1 MKLTMEIITESL
13 KGKLE
18 SLVSYLCQI
27 TKGFENIA
35 VDIECTNLK
44 TAIFALSVE
53 TKQYAEE
60 ISNQLKELD
69 ITIPLTYTDQLWK
82 KIESDIHEQASYSK
96 GGEIVAFCNN
106 CEIYF
111 NKFYED
117 ILQEYFPLK
126 IFKEII
132 TYQLYATRFSFMKI
146 RLLNTIR
153 FSNKNTGSE

>member
-1 MKLTMEIITESL
+1 MKLTMEGISDAL

-27 TKGFENIA
+27 TKEFESIA

-53 TKQYAEE
+53 AKQYAKE
-60 ISNQLKELD
+60 ISNQLEGVNVS
-69 ITIPLTYTDQLWK
+69 IPLKATDQLWK
-82 KIESDIHEQASYSK
+82 KIESDIHEQAGFSK
-96 GGEIVAFCNN
+96 GGEIVALCNN

-117 ILQEYFPLK
+117 ILLEYLPLK
-126 IFKEII
+126 NFKDII

-146 RLLNTIR
+146 RLLNRLR
-153 FSNKNTGSE
+153 FSSDDAEA

>member
-1 MKLTMEIITESL
+1 MELTMEGMTDTL

-18 SLVSYLCQI
+18 SLVSYLRQI

-53 TKQYAEE
+53 AKQYAKE
-60 ISNQLKELD
+60 ISNQLDKLN
-69 ITIPLTYTDQLWK
+69 ISIPLTATDQLWK
-82 KIESDIHEQASYSK
+82 KIESDIHEQAGFSK
-96 GGEIVAFCNN
+96 GGEIVALCNN

-117 ILQEYFPLK
+117 ILIEYLPLK
-126 IFKEII
+126 NFRDII
-132 TYQLYATRFSFMKI
+132 TYQFYATRFSFMKI
-146 RLLNTIR
+146 RLLNRLRFNSDDTIL
-153 FSNKNTGSE
+153 

>member
-1 MKLTMEIITESL
+1 MKLRMESITDAL

-18 SLVSYLCQI
+18 SLVSYLYQI
-27 TKGFENIA
+27 TKGFESIA

-53 TKQYAEE
+53 AKQYAEE
-60 ISNQLKELD
+60 ISDQLMELN
-69 ITIPLTYTDQLWK
+69 ITIPLTATDQLWK
-82 KIESDIHEQASYSK
+82 KIESDIHEQADFSK
-96 GGEIVAFCNN
+96 GGEIVALCNN

-117 ILQEYFPLK
+117 ILLEYLPLK
-126 IFKEII
+126 NFKDII

-146 RLLNTIR
+146 RLLNRLR
-153 FSNKNTGSE
+153 FSSDNTAA

>member
-1 MKLTMEIITESL
+1 MKITMESINETL
-13 KGKLE
+13 KGKLQ

-27 TKGFENIA
+27 TKGFETIA
-35 VDIECTNLK
+35 EDIECTNLK

-60 ISNQLKELD
+60 ISNQLHELN
-69 ITIPLTYTDQLWK
+69 IIIPLTATDQLWK
-82 KIESDIHEQASYSK
+82 KIETDIHEQASFSK
-96 GGEIVAFCNN
+96 GGEIVALCNN

-126 IFKEII
+126 TFKDII
-132 TYQLYATRFSFMKI
+132 KYQLYATRFSFMKI
-146 RLLNTIR
+146 RLLNTLR
-153 FSNKNTGSE
+153 FDNK

>member
-1 MKLTMEIITESL
+1 MKITMEIITESL

-35 VDIECTNLK
+35 VDIECANLK
-44 TAIFALSVE
+44 TAIVAISVE

-96 GGEIVAFCNN
+96 GGEIVALCNN

-132 TYQLYATRFSFMKI
+132 T
-146 RLLNTIR
+146 
-153 FSNKNTGSE
+153 